1 MKDRIA
7 FADLKSIARRYT
19 EDQKR
24 TGTVT
29 LPQITDR
36 SPGVVL
42 KQAQERAAEVRR
54 AG

>member
-19 EDQKR
+19 EDQKKN
-24 TGTVT
+24 GTVT
-29 LPQITDR
+29 SPQITDR